1 MQSIISF
8 HYLWLSNCNF
18 SSYETI
24 FVVFGKFMITIITPA
39 APLSH
44 SWATERYAKI
54 MKPFCLGYISQVMWR
69 LFVTFPRNGAGTC
82 IPHPGPSQQ
91 TAQATP
97 SSSLISPAPPNG
109 DPAFA
114 AKVARA
120 KFCCPKPTGDH
131 NLGNSYCLWLALWN
145 FIFHAILRVAG
156 SSLLWPFWLSG
167 HYLFASVSSPRSE
180 SPVCATWGWL
190 TGWSCNLVPV

>member
-1 MQSIISF
+1 MNIS
-8 HYLWLSNCNF
+8 LILIL
-18 SSYETI
+18 I
-24 FVVFGKFMITIITPA
+24 FISAIYILILKDFRTVTLRTDTTDTPTHRDA
-39 APLSH
+39 SH
-44 SWATERYAKI
+44 LKI

-114 AKVARA
+114 AKVVRA
-120 KFCCPKPTGDH
+120 KFCCLQPTGDH
-131 NLGNSYCLWLALWN
+131 NLGNYYCLWLALWI
-145 FIFHAILRVAG
+145 FIFHAI
-156 SSLLWPFWLSG
+156 
-167 HYLFASVSSPRSE
+167 
-180 SPVCATWGWL
+180 
-190 TGWSCNLVPV
+190 